1 MAQTA
6 AGHAVHQ
13 LLLSVRALLDALRQW
28 SEQRMDET
36 QVSDAYV
43 NFGNNFNATITEF
56 RALRIDMDDLLK
68 IPDELRS
75 SLENCLAEDQTP
87 RTLDVYLPPVNKTM
101 KKLLQGLADRQH
113 MYRQV
118 MPQAR
123 RWS

>member
-43 NFGNNFNATITEF
+43 NFGNNFNTTITEF
-56 RALRIDMDDLLK
+56 RALRIDM
-68 IPDELRS
+68 ECVFNVATS
-75 SLENCLAEDQTP
+75 SLVLHDLCRPARTSPLARHTHSPVAMGCCLHPPIP
-87 RTLDVYLPPVNKTM
+87 RLYS
-101 KKLLQGLADRQH
+101 KLISL
-113 MYRQV
+113 
-118 MPQAR
+118 
-123 RWS
+123 